1 MKGMVRGNDA
11 ASRERG
17 PAYLTVI
24 VDNKEV
30 QRRPITG
37 AVTLG
42 RSLDCDV
49 WLDDPRLSRT
59 HCRLEPALQGDGWV
73 VIDLGSRN
81 GTFVNTKQIIERQ
94 PLNHRDV
101 ITIGRA
107 KIKFHAHGYTPP
119 RPSDPNE
126 AILMPAKTRAAIEA
140 RQPTPHHAQRPLP
153 TPVPRD
159 PRNDPRDPHDPSGD
173 STISHSPGD
182 TSADTPLPFTRP
194 PARPIVKPTED
205 DDER

>member
-1 MKGMVRGNDA
+1 MKRMVRGPDA

-17 PAYLTVI
+17 PAYLTVV

-42 RSLDCDV
+42 RSLDCDL
-49 WLDDPRLSRT
+49 WLDDPRLSRA
-59 HCRLEPALQGDGWV
+59 HCRFEPALEGDGWAIV
-73 VIDLGSRN
+73 DLGSRN
-81 GTFVNTKQIIERQ
+81 GTFVNNKQVIERQ

-107 KIKFHAHGYTPP
+107 KVKFHAYGYLPP
-119 RPSDPNE
+119 RPADPTE
-126 AILMPAKTRAAIEA
+126 ATLMPAKTRAAIEA
-140 RQPTPHHAQRPLP
+140 RTPTPHHAQRPLP

-159 PRNDPRDPHDPSGD
+159 VKGD
-173 STISHSPGD
+173 STISQSPGD
-182 TSADTPLPFTRP
+182 TISDKSLAFSRP
-194 PARPIVKPTED
+194 PARPIVKPTEED
-205 DDER
+205 ND

>member
-1 MKGMVRGNDA
+1 MKRMDRGSDA

-17 PAYLTVI
+17 PAYLTVT

-59 HCRLEPALQGDGWV
+59 HCRLEPALEADGWV

-81 GTFVNTKQIIERQ
+81 GTFVNAKQIIERHA
-94 PLNHRDV
+94 LHHRDV

-119 RPSDPNE
+119 RPADPNE
-126 AILMPAKTRAAIEA
+126 AILMPAKTRAALDA
-140 RQPTPHHAQRPLP
+140 RVPTPHYQSHRPLP
-153 TPVPRD
+153 TPVPR
-159 PRNDPRDPHDPSGD
+159 PASGD
-173 STISHSPGD
+173 STIAHSPGD
-182 TSADTPLPFTRP
+182 TIADKPLAFTRP
-194 PARPIVKPTED
+194 PARPIVKPT
-205 DDER
+205 DETQE